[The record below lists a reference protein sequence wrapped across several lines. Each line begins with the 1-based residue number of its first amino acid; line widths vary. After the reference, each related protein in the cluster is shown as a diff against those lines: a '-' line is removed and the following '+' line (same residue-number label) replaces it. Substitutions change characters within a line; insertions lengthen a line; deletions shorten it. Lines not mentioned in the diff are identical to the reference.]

1 MYTLKIVRAGNY
13 EDNGL
18 IVREEEVYH
27 EVGLKPEILMYKFVD
42 TSSPIAK
49 VIGENDEVL
58 IYQDESAY
66 LVNEQGKTLKI
77 INRVGVIN
85 S

>member
-18 IVREEEVYH
+18 LVREEEVYH
-27 EVGLKPEILMYKFVD
+27 EVGIKPEILLYD
-42 TSSPIAK
+42 TASREKPIAK
-49 VIGENDEVL
+49 VIGESDEVL
-58 IYQDESAY
+58 VYSDESAY

-77 INRVGVIN
+77 INRVVQ
-85 S
+85 